1 MLLGDNFGLMAT
13 RAIIAGL
20 LAVFLDVVFVAFVAF
35 AALPETSALWLA
47 GSPSSCAT
55 SPRNHPPDDLMG
67 GA

>member
-1 MLLGDNFGLMAT
+1 MLLGDNFGRMTT

-20 LAVFLDVVFVAFVAF
+20 LAVFLDVVFVAF

-55 SPRNHPPDDLMG
+55 SPRNNPPDDLMR